1 MDSIPPIAHLALL
14 TAALPLQ
21 LGLVLA
27 NARSGWFT
35 PGEIRF
41 WGIAVFVIL
50 EIVYMATLQPPT

>member
-1 MDSIPPIAHLALL
+1 MDSLPPIVHLVLL
-14 TAALPLQ
+14 LVALPLQ

-27 NARSGWFT
+27 NAGTGWFT

-50 EIVYMATLQPPT
+50 EIAYMATL